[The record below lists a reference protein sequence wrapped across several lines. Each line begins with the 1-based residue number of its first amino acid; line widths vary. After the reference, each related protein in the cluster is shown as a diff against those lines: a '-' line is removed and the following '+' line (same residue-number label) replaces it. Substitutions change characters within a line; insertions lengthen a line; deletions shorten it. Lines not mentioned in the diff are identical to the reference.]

1 MLLLILE
8 PIQNLSEVMSDE
20 LLSVENLTVTFDVE
34 GRRICAVDDVSFDIR
49 PGEIVGLVGESGS
62 GKSVSAMSIL
72 RLVPSPPG
80 IVESGKILFEGRD
93 LLTLP
98 IEEMRSIRG
107 KEISVIFQEPMT
119 ALSPLHFVG
128 DQLAEVVR
136 VHEPEVTK
144 EEAWARAVEW
154 LGKVGIPD
162 PEERAKSYPFQFSG
176 GMRQRVMI
184 AMALILQPKL
194 IIADEP
200 TTALDVTLQAQIFE
214 LILEM
219 KKEDTSILFI
229 THDMGVIWE
238 LADRVLVMK
247 DGKVVERGEVEPIF
261 NNPQEPYTQQL
272 LAAVPRLTDEPIA
285 QPDRH
290 EGVKPLVE
298 VKNLKTWFPVKRGV
312 FAKTVDWVKAVDDVS
327 IEIFAGECLGLV
339 GESGS
344 GKTTLGRSIL
354 GLEASQEGAIAF
366 EGDNIRGLGY
376 HAMRPYRKEMQMIF
390 QDPFSSLN
398 PRLTVLEILTEG
410 LIEHNLLEGD
420 RKDAAAHWL
429 EIVGLPADNMNRYPH
444 EFSGGQRQRICVA
457 RAVAPKPK
465 FVVCDEAVSALD
477 VTIQAQVIDLLME
490 LRDKLGLAYLF
501 ISHDLS
507 VVKRICDRTVVMRH
521 GKVVEAGQ
529 TVDLIENPQSDYT
542 RNLIAAVPVPGDP
555 SKRARG

>member
-1 MLLLILE
+1 MAE
-8 PIQNLSEVMSDE
+8 P
-20 LLSVENLTVTFDVE
+20 LLSVQNLTVSFDVE
-34 GRRICAVDDVSFDIR
+34 GRKITAVDDVSYDIF

-62 GKSVSAMSIL
+62 GKSVGAMSTL

-80 IVESGKILFEGRD
+80 RVDKGEVLFNGRSILSM
-93 LLTLP
+93 P
-98 IEEMRSIRG
+98 IEELRELRG
-107 KEISVIFQEPMT
+107 EEISVIFQEPMT
-119 ALSPLHFVG
+119 ALSPLHSVG
-128 DQLAEVVR
+128 KQLAETVQIHDSSVSN
-136 VHEPEVTK
+136 
-144 EEAWARAVEW
+144 EEAWARGVEW
-154 LGKVGIPD
+154 LDKVGIPE
-162 PEERAKSYPFQFSG
+162 PEERAKAYPFQFSG

-184 AMALILQPKL
+184 AMALILKPRL

-200 TTALDVTLQAQIFE
+200 TTALDVTLQAQIFD

-219 KKEDTSILFI
+219 KSEDTSILFI

-247 DGKVVERGEVEPIF
+247 NGKVVERGEVEAIF
-261 NNPQEPYTQQL
+261 SDPKEKYTQEL
-272 LAAVPRLTDEPIA
+272 LGAVPRLTDEPIA
-285 QPDRH
+285 HPVFDGAT
-290 EGVKPLVE
+290 EPLVE

-312 FAKTVDWVKAVDDVS
+312 LARTVDWVKAVDGVS
-327 IEIFAGECLGLV
+327 VDIMPGECLGLV

-354 GLEASQEGAIAF
+354 GLDTSREGEILF
-366 EGDNIRGLGY
+366 EGTEIRGLGY
-376 HAMRPYRKEMQMIF
+376 HAMRPLRRDLQMIF

-410 LIEHNLLEGD
+410 LIEHGIL
-420 RKDAAAHWL
+420 KDDKREVAAHWL
-429 EIVGLPADNMNRYPH
+429 TEVGLEPDVMNRYPH

-457 RAVAPKPK
+457 RAVAVEPK

-490 LRDKLGLAYLF
+490 LRDKLGLSYLF

-521 GKVVEAGQ
+521 GKVVEAGA
-529 TVDLIENPQSDYT
+529 TRDLVESPQSDYT
-542 RNLIAAVPVPGDP
+542 KRLIAAVPIPGDAK
-555 SKRARG
+555 KRARNHR

>member
-1 MLLLILE
+1 MTS
-8 PIQNLSEVMSDE
+8 P
-20 LLSVENLTVTFDVE
+20 LLSVRNLTVTFEVE
-34 GRRICAVDDVSFDIR
+34 GRTIRAVEDLSFDIQ

-62 GKSVSAMSIL
+62 GKTVSAMSTI
-72 RLVPSPPG
+72 RLVPNPPG
-80 IVESGKILFEGRD
+80 RVESGEAIFDGKD

-98 IEEMRSIRG
+98 IEELRQIRG

-119 ALSPLHFVG
+119 ALSPLHPVG
-128 DQLAEVVR
+128 EQLAELVR
-136 VHEPEVTK
+136 IHEPGVPR
-144 EEAWARAVEW
+144 EAAMARAVEW

-162 PEERAKSYPFQFSG
+162 PAERARAYPFQFSG

-184 AMALILQPKL
+184 AMALILHPRL

-200 TTALDVTLQAQIFE
+200 TTALDVTLQAQIFD

-219 KKEDTSILFI
+219 KAEDTSILFI

-247 DGKVVERGEVEPIF
+247 NGRLVEQGEVEPLF
-261 NNPQEPYTQQL
+261 ADPQQPYTREL
-272 LAAVPRLTDEPIA
+272 LAAVPRLTDEPRPSEPRGEDA
-285 QPDRH
+285 
-290 EGVKPLVE
+290 KPLIE
-298 VKNLKTWFPVKRGV
+298 VRNLKTWFPVKRGV
-312 FAKTVDWVKAVDDVS
+312 FARTVDWVKAVDEVS
-327 IEIFAGECLGLV
+327 IEIFPGECLGLV

-354 GLEASQEGAIAF
+354 GLETSQEGEIRYA
-366 EGDNIRGLGY
+366 GRDIRGLGY
-376 HAMRPYRKEMQMIF
+376 HAMRPYRRDLQMIF

-410 LIEHNLLEGD
+410 LIEHGLLKGD
-420 RKDAAAHWL
+420 RRDVAAHWL
-429 EIVGLPADNMNRYPH
+429 EEVGLPADNMNRYPH

-457 RAVAPKPK
+457 RAVAVEPK

-490 LRDKLGLAYLF
+490 LKDKLGLSYLF

-507 VVKRICDRTVVMRH
+507 VVKRICDRVVVMRH
-521 GKVVEAGQ
+521 GRVVEAGN
-529 TVDLIENPQSDYT
+529 TVELVTRPSSDYT
-542 RNLIAAVPVPGDP
+542 RTLVAAVPVPGDP
-555 SKRARG
+555 AKRAHRRLT